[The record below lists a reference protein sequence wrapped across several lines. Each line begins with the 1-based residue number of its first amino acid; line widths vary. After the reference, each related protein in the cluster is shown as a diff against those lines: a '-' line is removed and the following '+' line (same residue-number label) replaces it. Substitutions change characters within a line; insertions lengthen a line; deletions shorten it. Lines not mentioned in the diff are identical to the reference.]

1 MVCNWGLS
9 LHWLKWDLSSSQR
22 SYCRWKTIKIF
33 IFHRYLYC
41 VYKYAF
47 LYWNIFNYG
56 KEKKF
61 CIIGC
66 VKFNQICI
74 HSKKESIFQYWPK
87 LIEHLHGNA
96 PVWSSSLFEIA
107 TSNFKCLNDLHMK
120 IGKMGKEKPP
130 ILDFSTPR
138 EDKLIINL
146 EFNNFFIINFLYK
159 DSYLKH
165 LIFQININNI

>member
-1 MVCNWGLS
+1 
-9 LHWLKWDLSSSQR
+9 
-22 SYCRWKTIKIF
+22 
-33 IFHRYLYC
+33 
-41 VYKYAF
+41 
-47 LYWNIFNYG
+47 
-56 KEKKF
+56 
-61 CIIGC
+61 
-66 VKFNQICI
+66 
-74 HSKKESIFQYWPK
+74 
-87 LIEHLHGNA
+87 
-96 PVWSSSLFEIA
+96 
-107 TSNFKCLNDLHMK
+107 MK

>member
-9 LHWLKWDLSSSQR
+9 LHWLKWDLSPSQR

-107 TSNFKCLNDLHMK
+107 TSNFKCRPKRFTFEN
-120 IGKMGKEKPP
+120 
-130 ILDFSTPR
+130 R
-138 EDKLIINL
+138 ENGERKTTHFRF
-146 EFNNFFIINFLYK
+146 FNSK
-159 DSYLKH
+159 RR
-165 LIFQININNI
+165 QINHQSWI

>member
-1 MVCNWGLS
+1 METRLF
-9 LHWLKWDLSSSQR
+9 DLRHSSKSR
-22 SYCRWKTIKIF
+22 
-33 IFHRYLYC
+33 HR
-41 VYKYAF
+41 
-47 LYWNIFNYG
+47 I
-56 KEKKF
+56 
-61 CIIGC
+61 
-66 VKFNQICI
+66 
-74 HSKKESIFQYWPK
+74 
-87 LIEHLHGNA
+87 
-96 PVWSSSLFEIA
+96 
-107 TSNFKCLNDLHMK
+107 SNVGLNDLHLK